1 MAAQTSYITR
11 LFDRLVNQSRADHLI
26 HRAELSGGAHLAV
39 LVDLG
44 TITLTIKRQNQPLG
58 ERELKTFRR
67 DCGVPDDAEVLTPE
81 MQGTRFIAV
90 SVVGDDGTATIEQ
103 ETWRYVTWKWKDKTW
118 TEGKQLNLTET
129 PS

>member
-67 DCGVPDDAEVLTPE
+67 DCGVPDDAYDLTPGV
-81 MQGTRFIAV
+81 QATRFIAV
-90 SVVGDDGTATIEQ
+90 RVVGDDGAETMEQ
-103 ETWRYVTWKWKDKTW
+103 ETWRYVTWRWPD
-118 TEGKQLNLTET
+118 EGHTN
-129 PS
+129 